1 MENKDKLQ
9 STESEIKG
17 GKIVETTRP
26 DKESITDE
34 KVKVKRHKFDSLT
47 IYEVSESELDTIE
60 KGSPSSIYLNFAIFL
75 LSIAAS
81 FLASLLTND
90 YSNKQNTF
98 IVFLLITIVGF
109 VIGGFLIILWFRIKN
124 DFDQTIKKIKDR
136 VSWRCTNR

>member
-1 MENKDKLQ
+1 MENKEKLQ
-9 STESEIKG
+9 STESDIKG

-98 IVFLLITIVGF
+98 IVFLLITIFGF
-109 VIGGFLIILWFRIKN
+109 VIGGFLIILWLRTKN

-136 VSWRCTNR
+136 VS

>member
-1 MENKDKLQ
+1 MENKEKLQ
-9 STESEIKG
+9 STESDIKG

-109 VIGGFLIILWFRIKN
+109 VIGGFLIILWLRTKN

-136 VSWRCTNR
+136 VS